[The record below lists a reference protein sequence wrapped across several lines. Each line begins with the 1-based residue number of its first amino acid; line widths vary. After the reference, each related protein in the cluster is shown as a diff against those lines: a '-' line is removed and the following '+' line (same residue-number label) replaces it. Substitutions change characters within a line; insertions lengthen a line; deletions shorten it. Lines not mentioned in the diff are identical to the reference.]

1 MRYALYIIFIS
12 LLVSCP
18 SVVHAENE
26 TGYLPGIGIL
36 NREVIKKNR
45 EVQLTMLVDLSQ
57 LRIRTQHTLALTP
70 VLVSGDGSRE
80 AVFPPIVIDGRTRN
94 KVYLRAQRL
103 QSVDIPHYHDE
114 HAQVIIRRRNRQGIR
129 NMSTWPRFPMNA
141 GCLTGKSKYANRC
154 TGV

>member
-80 AVFPPIVIDGRTRN
+80 AVFFLFHYVFNVCSLPRSFPD
-94 KVYLRAQRL
+94 LR
-103 QSVDIPHYHDE
+103 
-114 HAQVIIRRRNRQGIR
+114 
-129 NMSTWPRFPMNA
+129 
-141 GCLTGKSKYANRC
+141 C
-154 TGV
+154 

>member
-36 NREVIKKNR
+36 NMEVIKKNR

-103 QSVDIPHYHDE
+103 HSVDIPPYHAE
-114 HAQVIIRRRNRQGIR
+114 PAQVLIRRRSGRDQ
-129 NMSTWPRFPMNA
+129 
-141 GCLTGKSKYANRC
+141 KYEYLA
-154 TGV
+154 TIP